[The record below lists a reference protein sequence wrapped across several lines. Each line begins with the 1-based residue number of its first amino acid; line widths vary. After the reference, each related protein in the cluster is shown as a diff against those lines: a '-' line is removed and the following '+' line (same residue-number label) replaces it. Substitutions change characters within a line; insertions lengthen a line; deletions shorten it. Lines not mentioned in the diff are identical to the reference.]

1 MLVESG
7 ACKTVYI
14 SIKVYD
20 ALVMRLAKFLLVQ
33 RLTMVSLIMFLTASY
48 CYIKLFTLFNLF
60 DLYSHHF
67 DSCFHLVKC
76 SRYLIEPPVFDH
88 HKDDFIE
95 PLHKTVFKINDF
107 YF

>member
-14 SIKVYD
+14 SIKV
-20 ALVMRLAKFLLVQ
+20 MRLAKFLLVQ
-33 RLTMVSLIMFLTASY
+33 RLTMASLIMFLTASY

-67 DSCFHLVKC
+67 DSCCHLVKC
-76 SRYLIEPPVFDH
+76 SSYLIEHLVFAH
-88 HKDDFIE
+88 HKDDFI
-95 PLHKTVFKINDF
+95 
-107 YF
+107 